1 MMWEWFGKPTYE
13 SVKADIAEVG
23 LNLWDDW
30 FIQMIPDLAG
40 YGTLLAGGWMMIGSM
55 FSDGAI
61 GKALGL
67 LSAGLIVSV
76 CILGVA

>member
-30 FIQMIPDLAG
+30 FFQMIPDLAG